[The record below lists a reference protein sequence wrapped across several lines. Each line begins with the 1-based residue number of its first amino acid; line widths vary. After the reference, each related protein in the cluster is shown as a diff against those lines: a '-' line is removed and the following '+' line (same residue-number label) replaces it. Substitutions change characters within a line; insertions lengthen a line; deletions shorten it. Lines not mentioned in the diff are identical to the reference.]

1 MRKLIFFVSAV
12 LLQQTLSGQD
22 LRIYHG
28 EKSESVFLRQ
38 NDRLQN
44 LNRESVTIVRGVDG
58 IVTITVANPNP
69 FFYKYAIKTEDVD
82 IVDEYS
88 NQFADLVK
96 LITSMPEISNHF
108 KSATGARA
116 PASNRDST
124 KFDRYKACLLN
135 LSGEIKSA
143 RATIKKSDHP
153 ETPQEAFDR
162 KTNADGFGFRA
173 AIENIQKISSEPGH
187 FNSGTLEKDLNDKL
201 QVAIDDSSF
210 YTAFNLDGAST
221 SPDLKALFIQAFQE
235 LNNNLATSIGK
246 IVDITKQDK
255 IIRFQVPVKDGKR
268 TTVTLVVAKVNASDN
283 VDRELL
289 NEQVA
294 VVLPLY
300 VRKRFEVVPVVNL
313 IFQGNRQKF
322 SVKDGIVASEQDDDA
337 KFNIGA
343 MALMNFTSFGEFKEY
358 GVGLGIGYSIE
369 PGGSASSFFLIPSLS
384 YKSIVRIGFGFG
396 YNLSPVGLKDGATVG
411 AALPANISNID
422 DVINYKRKPAAVL
435 TIAISGLKL

>member
-1 MRKLIFFVSAV
+1 MRKLLILVMAVS
-12 LLQQTLSGQD
+12 LQQTLSGQD

-44 LNRESVTIVRGVDG
+44 LSRESVTIVRGVDG
-58 IVTITVANPNP
+58 IVTIAVANPNP
-69 FFYKYAIKTEDVD
+69 FFYKYEIKTEDVD
-82 IVDEYS
+82 IVDDYS
-88 NQFADLVK
+88 SQFADLVK
-96 LITSMPEISNHF
+96 LITSMPEIADHF

-116 PASNRDST
+116 PLANAPAS
-124 KFDRYKACLLN
+124 KFVEYKAALTT

-143 RATIKKSDHP
+143 REAIKTSDHP
-153 ETPQEAFDR
+153 ETAQEAFDR
-162 KTNADGFGFRA
+162 ITNPKGFGFRA
-173 AIENIQKISSEPGH
+173 AIENIQKISPNKGH
-187 FNSGTLEKDLNDKL
+187 FNSGTLEKDLNDML
-201 QVAIDDSSF
+201 QAAIDDGSF
-210 YTAFNLDGAST
+210 NEAFNLGAVGT
-221 SPDLKALFIQAFQE
+221 QPGLEALFKQAFQQ
-235 LNNNLATSIGK
+235 LDNNLAASIGK
-246 IVDITKQDK
+246 IIDITKQDK
-255 IIRFQVPVKDGKR
+255 IIRFQVPVKDSKK
-268 TTVTLVVAKVNASDN
+268 TTVTLVITKVNAGDN

-313 IFQGNRQKF
+313 VFQSNRQKF

-343 MALMNFTSFGEFKEY
+343 MALMNFASFGDFKEY
-358 GVGLGIGYSIE
+358 GVGLGIGYSMQ
-369 PGGSASSFFLIPSLS
+369 PGGNASSFFVIPSLS

-396 YNLSPVGLKDGATVG
+396 YNLSPVGLKNGATVG
-411 AALPANISNID
+411 AALPDNISNIE
-422 DVINYKRKPAAVL
+422 DVIDYKRKPAAVL

>member
-1 MRKLIFFVSAV
+1 MRKLVFFALAV
-12 LLQQTLSGQD
+12 LLQQTLFGQD

-38 NDRLQN
+38 NDRLQS

-69 FFYKYAIKTEDVD
+69 FFYKYEIKTEDVD
-82 IVDEYS
+82 IVDDYS
-88 NQFADLVK
+88 NQFADVVK
-96 LITSMPEISNHF
+96 LITSMPEIADHF
-108 KSATGARA
+108 KSATGGRA
-116 PASNRDST
+116 PAS
-124 KFDRYKACLLN
+124 KFNAYKTALET
-135 LSGEIKSA
+135 LSSEIKNA
-143 RATIKKSDHP
+143 KAAIKKSDHP
-153 ETPQEAFDR
+153 ETPKEAFDR
-162 KTNADGFGFRA
+162 KVNPDGFGFRA
-173 AIENIQKISSEPGH
+173 AIEYILKISSDNGH
-187 FNSGTLEKDLNDKL
+187 FNSSTLEKDLNDML
-201 QVAIDDSSF
+201 QAAIDDGTF
-210 YTAFNLDGAST
+210 DTAFKLTAAGAT
-221 SPDLKALFIQAFQE
+221 PDLKDLFKQAFQQ
-235 LNNNLATSIGK
+235 LNNNLATSIAK
-246 IVDITKQDK
+246 MLDITKQDK
-255 IIRFQVPVKDGKR
+255 IVRFRVPVKDGKK
-268 TTVTLVVAKVNASDN
+268 TTVTLVVTKVNTSDN

-322 SVKDGIVASEQDDDA
+322 SIKDGIVASEQDDDA

-343 MALMNFTSFGEFKEY
+343 MALMNFASFGDFKEY
-358 GVGLGIGYSIE
+358 GVGLGIGYSMQ

-396 YNLSPVGLKDGATVG
+396 YNMSPVGLKDGATVG